1 MIKMEEIKKDFKV
14 IADAKVAKRLCNMGF
29 HIVNI
34 KPLRGSQDGSAFVY
48 ENTEAF
54 QDALAKIAA
63 ERE

>member
-1 MIKMEEIKKDFKV
+1 
-14 IADAKVAKRLCNMGF
+14 MGF